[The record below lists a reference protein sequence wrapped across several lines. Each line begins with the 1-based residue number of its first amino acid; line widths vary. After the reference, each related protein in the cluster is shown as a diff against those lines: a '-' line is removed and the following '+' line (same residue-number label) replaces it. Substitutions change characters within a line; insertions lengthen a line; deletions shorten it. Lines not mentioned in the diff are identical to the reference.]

1 MYIAVNILLI
11 SLRFVNTY
19 KKNMRDSP
27 GYNIKSSLKFLRKC
41 AIFILCAYF
50 GGQNMAVTME
60 FFDGIS
66 FDIAKQKYYNANKVD
81 AKMQEIRAAFAG
93 LIEENNELRQQIDDI
108 GLSKARV
115 AELIM
120 SAQERADDIIK
131 DAKAKSEEI
140 LKQARLDAD
149 GIIIS
154 REAEA
159 GVGAM
164 GLTQGQLAAIDKL
177 NKQLDDFNVAQ
188 ATQIFRIKQA
198 LMKIA
203 LDK

>member
-1 MYIAVNILLI
+1 
-11 SLRFVNTY
+11 
-19 KKNMRDSP
+19 
-27 GYNIKSSLKFLRKC
+27 
-41 AIFILCAYF
+41 
-50 GGQNMAVTME
+50 
-60 FFDGIS
+60 
-66 FDIAKQKYYNANKVD
+66 
-81 AKMQEIRAAFAG
+81 MQEIRAAFAG

-159 GVGAM
+159 GVGAT

>member
-1 MYIAVNILLI
+1 
-11 SLRFVNTY
+11 
-19 KKNMRDSP
+19 
-27 GYNIKSSLKFLRKC
+27 
-41 AIFILCAYF
+41 
-50 GGQNMAVTME
+50 MAVTMD
-60 FFDGIS
+60 FFDTIS

-81 AKMQEIRAAFAG
+81 ARMEEIKAAFAE
-93 LIEENNELRQQIDDI
+93 LIEENNELRRQIDDV

-120 SAQERADDIIK
+120 GAQEKADEMIKQAEAEAEEIIK
-131 DAKAKSEEI
+131 KAK
-140 LKQARLDAD
+140 LDAD

-159 GVGAM
+159 GAGVL
-164 GLTQGQLAAIDKL
+164 GLTQNQLAAIDKL

-198 LMKIA
+198 LMSIA

>member
-1 MYIAVNILLI
+1 
-11 SLRFVNTY
+11 
-19 KKNMRDSP
+19 
-27 GYNIKSSLKFLRKC
+27 
-41 AIFILCAYF
+41 
-50 GGQNMAVTME
+50 MAVTME

-81 AKMQEIRAAFAG
+81 AKMEEIKTAFAE
-93 LIEENNELRQQIDDI
+93 LIEENNELRRQMDDI
-108 GLSKARV
+108 AVSKAKV

-120 SAQERADDIIK
+120 SAQERADDMIK
-131 DAKAKSEEI
+131 DANAKAEEIIKKAK
-140 LKQARLDAD
+140 LDAD

-159 GVGAM
+159 GAGTM
-164 GLTQGQLAAIDKL
+164 GLTQNQLAAIDKL

>member
-1 MYIAVNILLI
+1 
-11 SLRFVNTY
+11 
-19 KKNMRDSP
+19 
-27 GYNIKSSLKFLRKC
+27 
-41 AIFILCAYF
+41 
-50 GGQNMAVTME
+50 MAVTME

-108 GLSKARV
+108 GLSKAKV

-120 SAQERADDIIK
+120 SAQERADDMIK
-131 DAKAKSEEI
+131 DANAKAEEIIKKAK
-140 LKQARLDAD
+140 LDAD
-149 GIIIS
+149 GIVIS

-159 GVGAM
+159 GAGTM
-164 GLTQGQLAAIDKL
+164 GLTQNQLAAIDKL

>member
-1 MYIAVNILLI
+1 
-11 SLRFVNTY
+11 
-19 KKNMRDSP
+19 
-27 GYNIKSSLKFLRKC
+27 
-41 AIFILCAYF
+41 
-50 GGQNMAVTME
+50 MAVTLE

-81 AKMQEIRAAFAG
+81 AKMEEIKTAFAE
-93 LIEENNELRQQIDDI
+93 LIEENNELRRQMDDI
-108 GLSKARV
+108 AVSKAKV

-120 SAQERADDIIK
+120 SAQERADDMIK
-131 DAKAKSEEI
+131 DANAKAEEIIKKAK
-140 LKQARLDAD
+140 LDAD
-149 GIIIS
+149 GIVIS

-159 GVGAM
+159 GAGTM
-164 GLTQGQLAAIDKL
+164 GLTQNQLAAIDKL